1 MAAGFSAVGG
11 SMLRGFVLGVAGA
24 VALVASAN
32 AADMYRAEGGLKD
45 GPVYVANTWTGFYI
59 GAHAGGV
66 WGNASLKDDI
76 NDGVTPGPFPYS
88 AAGAFGGGTAG
99 YNLQRG
105 HLVFGVEADA
115 GYMDLSGSRIIGS
128 ANAAAHQDVT
138 LDGGLYGDVTGRLGY
153 AFENTLIY
161 GKGGFAFFT
170 GQAKQATTNPGYT
183 PTGTDTFTG
192 WTVGG
197 GAEHFLSPAWS
208 VKAEYLHF
216 DFGTQG
222 GYQTNVGDTTSPI
235 GYRFHNWTSLT
246 ADSVK
251 LGLNYHIGQGY
262 EPLK

>member
-11 SMLRGFVLGVAGA
+11 SMLRSFVLGVAGA

-32 AADMYRAEGGLKD
+32 AADMYSAEGGLKD
-45 GPVYVANTWTGFYI
+45 GPVYGANTWTGFYI

-128 ANAAAHQDVT
+128 ANAGAHQDIFMGT
-138 LDGGLYGDVTGRLGY
+138 RS
-153 AFENTLIY
+153 
-161 GKGGFAFFT
+161 GFAATARPSRCRSSEIT
-170 GQAKQATTNPGYT
+170 GCGP
-183 PTGTDTFTG
+183 
-192 WTVGG
+192 
-197 GAEHFLSPAWS
+197 
-208 VKAEYLHF
+208 
-216 DFGTQG
+216 
-222 GYQTNVGDTTSPI
+222 
-235 GYRFHNWTSLT
+235 
-246 ADSVK
+246 
-251 LGLNYHIGQGY
+251 
-262 EPLK
+262 PLRQRAGPCGCW